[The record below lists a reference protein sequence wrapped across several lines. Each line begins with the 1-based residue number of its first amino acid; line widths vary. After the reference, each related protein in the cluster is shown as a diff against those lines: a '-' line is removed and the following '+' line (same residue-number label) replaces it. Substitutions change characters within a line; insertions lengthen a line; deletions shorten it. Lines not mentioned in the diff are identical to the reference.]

1 MQLHCNIHSAWYLIL
16 RLNDYG
22 PSFDQSYLI
31 EFSIKNN
38 NSTVCS
44 YESYT
49 NDDLQGRRKDK
60 VLLIVIIGTLTTK
73 QDMRELTRVITDRQN
88 V

>member
-1 MQLHCNIHSAWYLIL
+1 MIL
-16 RLNDYG
+16 RLSDYG

-31 EFSIKNN
+31 KFSINNN

-49 NDDLQGRRKDK
+49 NDGLQGRRKDK

-73 QDMRELTRVITDRQN
+73 QDMRDLTRVITERQA